1 MPRDERAVPLA
12 ADVSR
17 SMDRAFLGAGFAF
30 RPVSWLPSP
39 RCWAQSCLTRIR
51 RQRQTLPGSQR
62 SAPRRSPCPL
72 LWTSSAI

>member
-1 MPRDERAVPLA
+1 MPLYECAVPLA
-12 ADVSR
+12 TGVAW
-17 SMDRAFLGAGFAF
+17 SMDRVFLGAGIAF
-30 RPVSWLPSP
+30 RPVSWLLSP
-39 RCWAQSCLTRIR
+39 RCWSQSCLTRIR